1 MRTGLRVSASMGG
14 RINTIMQTCFFSISG
29 VLPHDQAITAIKDS
43 IRKTYAKK
51 GEEIVQMNLAAVDQ
65 TLANLHEVRVPDRIA
80 SEIEIRKPVAG
91 DAPLFVRDVLGPM
104 IAGRGDCVPVSA
116 LPCDGSFPTG
126 TSRWEKRNLAA
137 EVPVWDPDVCIQCN
151 KCVMVC
157 PHAVIRSKVY
167 SPSVLDS
174 APATFKS
181 REARLPDW
189 RGLNYTLQIAVE
201 DCTGCGICV
210 DVCPAAQQVG
220 GAAEGD

>member
-1 MRTGLRVSASMGG
+1 
-14 RINTIMQTCFFSISG
+14 
-29 VLPHDQAITAIKDS
+29 
-43 IRKTYAKK
+43 
-51 GEEIVQMNLAAVDQ
+51 
-65 TLANLHEVRVPDRIA
+65 
-80 SEIEIRKPVAG
+80 
-91 DAPLFVRDVLGPM
+91 M

-167 SPSVLDS
+167 TPSVLGA

-181 REARLPDW
+181 RE
-189 RGLNYTLQIAVE
+189 RG
-201 DCTGCGICV
+201 
-210 DVCPAAQQVG
+210 CPIG
-220 GAAEGD
+220 RD